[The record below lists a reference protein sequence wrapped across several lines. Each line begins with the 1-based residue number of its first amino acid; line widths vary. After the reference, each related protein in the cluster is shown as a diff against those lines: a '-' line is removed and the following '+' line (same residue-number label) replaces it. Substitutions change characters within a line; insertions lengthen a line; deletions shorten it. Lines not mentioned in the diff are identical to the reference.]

1 MTLTILVLSFFGC
14 KNFETEK
21 LSQEEV
27 LRQKMEHFNWKEID
41 TYPSFDSCDGIFE
54 KAAAKKCF
62 ETTLTQYFLASFS
75 KQQLVATDSVNAMTY
90 VYLGI
95 SNKGKASIDSIKI
108 PSLLQ
113 NQFPEMENRFRRS
126 LDSLPKIH
134 PAQKRGIPV
143 SVKFTLPI
151 RIVSE

>member
-1 MTLTILVLSFFGC
+1 HGRGTGPGKIFAAHSHKSSPTRIIFTFSYFYPMRKMTLTILVLSFFGC

-27 LRQKMEHFNWKEID
+27 LRQKMEHFNWKEVD

-62 ETTLTQYFLASFS
+62 ETTLAQYFLASFS

-108 PSLLQ
+108 PS
-113 NQFPEMENRFRRS
+113 
-126 LDSLPKIH
+126 
-134 PAQKRGIPV
+134 
-143 SVKFTLPI
+143 
-151 RIVSE
+151 